1 MTIALTAFQTPRL
14 SSQGVQ
20 DVILILKRELSLP
33 QTYQITPVFIT
44 FQHIIRM
51 PSWTAVNEFL
61 MLKHVKMNPMG
72 SKRTPWD
79 IQ

>member
-33 QTYQITPVFIT
+33 QTYQNTLVFIT
-44 FQHIIRM
+44 FQHIIKM
-51 PSWTAVNEFL
+51 PSQTALNEFL
-61 MLKHVKMNPMG
+61 MLKT
-72 SKRTPWD
+72 R
-79 IQ
+79 